1 MKFKNWKKVGFVI
14 LSIITAI
21 SVFTLQSCKDNPK
34 VDSEN
39 DVISEQKNLNE
50 IVSEEDI
57 ESLFLLKD
65 NSDFSIVLHQILV
78 NRHEKNPDSLNQI
91 QWNLFLC
98 MHLENAGQSETI
110 LTFLEEWFPDQREQV
125 IISLT
130 EIGAVKSAESIKL
143 AVTLLPKDGSSFFDN
158 PTENS
163 DRFMMTLN
171 SLFIN
176 YPDGPMPD
184 LYRKYAEKHRDEI

>member
-1 MKFKNWKKVGFVI
+1 
-14 LSIITAI
+14 
-21 SVFTLQSCKDNPK
+21 
-34 VDSEN
+34 
-39 DVISEQKNLNE
+39 
-50 IVSEEDI
+50 
-57 ESLFLLKD
+57 
-65 NSDFSIVLHQILV
+65 
-78 NRHEKNPDSLNQI
+78 
-91 QWNLFLC
+91 